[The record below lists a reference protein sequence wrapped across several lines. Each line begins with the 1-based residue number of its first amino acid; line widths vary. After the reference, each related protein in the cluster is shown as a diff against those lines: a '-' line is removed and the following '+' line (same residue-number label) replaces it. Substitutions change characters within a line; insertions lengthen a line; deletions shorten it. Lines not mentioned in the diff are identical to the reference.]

1 MTNTSVANASLLNME
16 IVGAIDRLLKA
27 YTHLHPEIVSIEVR
41 CQRRDGRESCI
52 FSMGRGREEP
62 DLSGFET

>member
-1 MTNTSVANASLLNME
+1 MTNTSLANTNLLNIE

-27 YTHLHPEIVSIEVR
+27 YAHLHPEIISIEVR
-41 CQRRDGRESCI
+41 CQRDDGSELCILSTGRDREQ
-52 FSMGRGREEP
+52 R

>member
-1 MTNTSVANASLLNME
+1 ME

-52 FSMGRGREEP
+52 LSMGRGREEP